1 MLSGFEIGL
10 CASILGSF
18 CGTLG
23 GQLRISS
30 LACVGRVASC
40 LQAWGWATWLLGQ
53 CLGQVAILFAPATV
67 AACVT
72 FSASLL
78 SNALLAPL
86 VLGETLTAMHGLGIA
101 LLSLGGTAVTWASSH
116 GGGDVDSWASLRALP
131 EQRDSIAAVGSVY
144 LVALLLLARGAKH
157 RHLDLLSFAYLFALC
172 GSTDL
177 LVTKFT
183 LQLCRLQVIVD
194 DPADLPSRPVVGA
207 CVALM
212 MLMHVGTFGFQVA
225 SVYFRKALQSLPL
238 FLGSGAIMQISL
250 CGVFFRELN
259 FDTRQAVAFGA
270 GLCLVILGLVVT
282 SMAAP
287 SHTEEEE
294 DVEEEDKFEQ
304 PSDDLMNLVS
314 QVSEA
319 VTSPRSYKLRSSAAG
334 TPRSVSIDA
343 GADNMPEQSRV
354 ERSSS
359 TLSSADLLLVAEMQR
374 GAVCFGGRR
383 AREVRGDVRFGS
395 WEPLRRPLLRS
406 LSSPMSTPNLRA
418 GECGANGMFGLARAP
433 RANSHQVGLFNSEQP
448 KPSDEFFGAS
458 KGPF

>member
-1 MLSGFEIGL
+1 
-10 CASILGSF
+10 
-18 CGTLG
+18 
-23 GQLRISS
+23 
-30 LACVGRVASC
+30 
-40 LQAWGWATWLLGQ
+40 
-53 CLGQVAILFAPATV
+53 V

-183 LQLCRLQVIVD
+183 LQLCRLQVIVE
-194 DPADLPSRPVVGA
+194 DPTELPSRPVVGA

-282 SMAAP
+282 SLAAP
-287 SHTEEEE
+287 SHTEKEE
-294 DVEEEDKFEQ
+294 DMEEEDKFEQ

-319 VTSPRSYKLRSSAAG
+319 VTSPRSYKLRSAGAG
-334 TPRSVSIDA
+334 TPSVSIDV
-343 GADNMPEQSRV
+343 GANIMPEQSRV
-354 ERSSS
+354 ERSTS
-359 TLSSADLLLVAEMQR
+359 TLSSADLFLVAEMQR

-406 LSSPMSTPNLRA
+406 LSSPMSAPNLRA
-418 GECGANGMFGLARAP
+418 GEGGANGFMRFARAP
-433 RANSHQVGLFNSEQP
+433 RAKSDQVGVFNSEQP
-448 KPSDEFFGAS
+448 MSSD
-458 KGPF
+458 